1 MFRTDKT
8 SQAPAARLP
17 EEIDMRAP
25 IATDHTATRT
35 KTVIAR
41 TLGAVLAAALAVPGC
56 KRAEPEGADPAAAG
70 DPAAPATKDTPA
82 AAPAQKTEVT
92 LQLNWVP
99 EPEFGGFYAAA
110 HKGLYEQAGLKVN
123 LVAGGA
129 GVATWNMVAT
139 GKVPFGIAGA
149 DEVIRARLQDANLVA
164 LYAVHQTNPQ
174 AIMAHAGSGV
184 SSLEEIF
191 TSGKIKRV
199 IMEPGLA
206 YGRFVQQKYGFDKV
220 EIVQYSGNLSLFLQD
235 KDAAQQCYVFSE
247 PVSAAEQ
254 GVEVKAF
261 SVAESGFNLYQT
273 VVVTSQ
279 AYLDQNP
286 AVVEAFVRAT
296 RAGWQAYL
304 DDPEPTNE
312 YMKTQQATMT
322 MSAMKRAADMQT
334 PYIITDETRA
344 KYLGYMSE
352 ERWRVLGEQL
362 VSVGEIQQA
371 PADVTTLFRNIPPQ

>member
-1 MFRTDKT
+1 
-8 SQAPAARLP
+8 
-17 EEIDMRAP
+17 MRAL
-25 IATDHTATRT
+25 IATDHTTCT
-35 KTVIAR
+35 KMVIA
-41 TLGAVLAAALAVPGC
+41 GALAAALTMPGC
-56 KRAEPEGADPAAAG
+56 KRSEPEGADPAAAG
-70 DPAAPATKDTPA
+70 AQAPATKDTPA
-82 AAPAQKTEVT
+82 AAAQKTEVT

-123 LVAGGA
+123 IVAGGA

-139 GKVPFGIAGA
+139 GKVPFAIAGA
-149 DEVIRARLQDANLVA
+149 DDVIRARLQDASIVA
-164 LYAVHQTNPQ
+164 LYAVYQTNPQ

-191 TSGKIKRV
+191 TSGKIERV

-206 YGRFVQQKYGFDKV
+206 YGRFVQKKYGFDKV
-220 EIVQYSGNLSLFLQD
+220 EIVQYGGNLSLFLQD
-235 KDAAQQCYVFSE
+235 EDAAQQCFVFSE

-261 SVAESGFNLYQT
+261 SVAESGFNPYQT
-273 VVVTSQ
+273 VVITSQ

-312 YMKTQQATMT
+312 HMKTQQATMT
-322 MSAMKRAADMQT
+322 MSAMKRAAELQT
-334 PYIITDETRA
+334 PYIVTDETRA
-344 KYLGYMSE
+344 HYLGYMSE

-362 VSVGEIQQA
+362 LSVGEIQQA
-371 PADVTTLFRNIPPQ
+371 PADVTTHFRNIPPG

>member
-1 MFRTDKT
+1 
-8 SQAPAARLP
+8 
-17 EEIDMRAP
+17 MRAL

-35 KTVIAR
+35 KIVIA
-41 TLGAVLAAALAVPGC
+41 GALAAALTAGLAVPGC
-56 KRAEPEGADPAAAG
+56 KRAEQEGADQAAAG
-70 DPAAPATKDTPA
+70 DQAAPTTKDTSA
-82 AAPAQKTEVT
+82 AAPAQKTKVT

-110 HKGLYEQAGLKVN
+110 HKGLYEQAGLEVN
-123 LVAGGA
+123 IVAGGA

-139 GKVPFGIAGA
+139 GKVPFAIAGA
-149 DEVIRARLQDANLVA
+149 DEVIRARLQDARIVA
-164 LYAVHQTNPQ
+164 LYAVYQTNPQ

-206 YGRFVQQKYGFDKV
+206 YGRFVQEKYGFDKV
-220 EIVQYSGNLSLFLQD
+220 EIVQYGGNLSLFLQD
-235 KDAAQQCYVFSE
+235 KDAAQQCFVFSE

-261 SVAESGFNLYQT
+261 SVAESGFNPYQT

-304 DDPEPTNE
+304 DEPEPTNE

-322 MSAMKRAADMQT
+322 ASAMKRAADMQT

-362 VSVGEIQQA
+362 VSVGEIKQA
-371 PADVTTLFRNIPPQ
+371 PADVTALFRNVPPR